1 MINHK
6 LKKITT
12 AIIVAILSSSCQ
24 ANIFRKAEQA
34 KTKAI
39 AEEKSQPN
47 IVYGDLI
54 FKEQSDDLMIPV
66 NIKNYYPINRKIS
79 LDSSAYSEK
88 EIELYNIIFSNKK
101 NGESHLLINKKA
113 IISSFDFLEK
123 KEAGKPST
131 RFWLYRIIENDTNK
145 DNKLNS
151 QDAIIGYISDSSGR
165 NLQQV
170 TPNNTQLISWTIVQS
185 VGAIFLKI
193 IEDSDNDKKFTEQ
206 DKINFIKVNLNKLA
220 IGAEIISDQIDQ
232 EIKSYIFK

>member
-6 LKKITT
+6 LKITT
-12 AIIVAILSSSCQ
+12 ALTLAILSSSCQ
-24 ANIFRKAEQA
+24 ANVFRKAEQT
-34 KTKAI
+34 KTKGI

-54 FKEQSDDLMIPV
+54 LKEQSDYLMIPV
-66 NIKNYYPINRKIS
+66 INKDNHQIRKIS
-79 LDSSAYSEK
+79 LDSSNYSDK
-88 EIELYNIIFSNKK
+88 EIQFYNIIFSNKK
-101 NGESHLLINKKA
+101 NGETHLLLKKNA
-113 IISSFDFLEK
+113 IITSFDFLEK

-151 QDAIIGYISDSSGR
+151 QDAIIGYISDSSGK
-165 NLQQV
+165 NLQQI

-193 IEDSDNDKKFTEQ
+193 IEDSDNDKKFTER
-206 DKINFIKVNLNKLA
+206 DKINFIKVNLNKPA
-220 IGAEIISDQIDQ
+220 IAAEIISDQIDQ
-232 EIKSYIFK
+232 EIKSYIK

>member
-1 MINHK
+1 MRNHK

-12 AIIVAILSSSCQ
+12 AIIVAIVSSSCQ
-24 ANIFRKAEQA
+24 ANVFRKAEQV

-54 FKEQSDDLMIPV
+54 FKEQSDYVMIPAS
-66 NIKNYYPINRKIS
+66 IKDNNQNRGS
-79 LDSSAYSEK
+79 YLDSSAYSEK
-88 EIELYNIIFSNKK
+88 DIQLYNIIFFNKI
-101 NGESHLLINKKA
+101 NGEKNLLLKKKA

-165 NLQQV
+165 NLQQI

-185 VGAIFLKI
+185 VGAIFIKI
-193 IEDSDNDKKFTEQ
+193 IQDSDNDKKFTQ
-206 DKINFIKVNLNKLA
+206 RDNINFIKVNLNKPAL
-220 IGAEIISDQIDQ
+220 GAEIISDQIDQ
-232 EIKSYIFK
+232 EIKSYILK